1 MKIRIAALVALLSV
15 IAIVI
20 AIGGWWYVKDRQR
33 IGQAELQSTV
43 AAKAGGSGSGSVAI
57 CEKKD
62 ANAAHWLCL
71 VTTAGASPRCMR
83 AHVRPW
89 GSVDLINAY
98 RKCSED
104 PQLAP
109 LAAKATKATTK
120 QGA

>member
-33 IGQAELQSTV
+33 IGQAQLETTV
-43 AAKAGGSGSGSVAI
+43 ATKAGGSGSRAV

-89 GSVDLINAY
+89 GSVDLINAF

-104 PQLAP
+104 PQLGP
-109 LAAKATKATTK
+109 LAAKATKTTTK

>member
-1 MKIRIAALVALLSV
+1 MKVRIAALVALLVV
-15 IAIVI
+15 IAVVI

-43 AAKAGGSGSGSVAI
+43 VSKAGGNAAT

-89 GSVDLINAY
+89 GSVDLINGY
-98 RKCSED
+98 RKCLED

-109 LAAKATKATTK
+109 LVAKATKATTK